1 MEIQSVKF
9 KYLNHRGEV
18 RERTVTPDS
27 IEFVR
32 DPGFDY
38 QPGWFLSG
46 YDHDKRARRSFA
58 LSRIIIEMKGKSPSF
73 MISLCDKRGSA
84 GADRCDTGIE
94 GRQGHRDYRGSTPSA
109 LICSRLEELIGRG
122 SGQGVP
128 TPGETG

>member
-46 YDHDKRARRSFA
+46 YDHDKQARRSFA
-58 LSRIIIEMKGKSPSF
+58 LNRIIV
-73 MISLCDKRGSA
+73 
-84 GADRCDTGIE
+84 
-94 GRQGHRDYRGSTPSA
+94 
-109 LICSRLEELIGRG
+109 ELKKKIPLFTLPLKP
-122 SGQGVP
+122 V
-128 TPGETG
+128 